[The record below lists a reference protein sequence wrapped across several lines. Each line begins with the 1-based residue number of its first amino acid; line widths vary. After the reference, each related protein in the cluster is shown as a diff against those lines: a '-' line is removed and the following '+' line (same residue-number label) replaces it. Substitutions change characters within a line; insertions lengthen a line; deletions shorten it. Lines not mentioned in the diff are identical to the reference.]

1 MSLSSS
7 HNANQQAALNNFLY
21 EKAYTNEFGVN
32 PVKHAPTQW
41 KHFVYVGSS
50 NNTPPMSNYEMCART
65 NWTDTDRRK
74 NVGGRIKGITKT
86 KRTLRYLYSIFTLYG
101 LIPTWLSFI
110 EKTLRV
116 ACTIV
121 IGAAFAKLLTDYGSS
136 VTTSTDP
143 TRNLNQDIQFTVAV
157 TFGVTL
163 FYALI
168 YGIPMVFRY
177 CKGIKRR
184 RNRDAFTKLIADIL
198 NLDSLADTYENEYD
212 SDEDPHRAFTY
223 FNDVNHLYMY
233 FSSLPKNSS
242 SSSSIEEEE
251 EENDITESKSDVKAL
266 IDSLKEKLQPS
277 TVTTTKS
284 TKSSSSNK
292 KTNPN
297 PSPTDAVA
305 LLAPL
310 LPNQDSKK
318 DDILSRQIKSTCISL
333 NAWKI
338 LLNSDDMI
346 SISDN
351 KTITPFSYYVVEL
364 LQAPIIGGCNYQY
377 YGEVGARAL
386 LKATNPSRFPIC
398 CSRDTISADG
408 KSYSYLGSESKRFN

>member
-1 MSLSSS
+1 MTT
-7 HNANQQAALNNFLY
+7 HAGNQQAALTNFLY

-74 NVGGRIKGITKT
+74 NVGGKIKGIGKT
-86 KRTLRYLYSIFTLYG
+86 KRTLRYLYSIITLYG

-168 YGIPMVFRY
+168 YGIPMAFRY

-184 RNRDAFTKLIADIL
+184 RNRDAFSKLIADIL
-198 NLDSLADTYENEYD
+198 SLDSLADTYENEYD

-233 FSSLPKNSS
+233 FSSLPKDNDSYS
-242 SSSSIEEEE
+242 GVDDDDDVENATQITTSKADVDNLIE
-251 EENDITESKSDVKAL
+251 NLKSK
-266 IDSLKEKLQPS
+266 LKPS
-277 TVTTTKS
+277 VPSKS
-284 TKSSSSNK
+284 TKSSSSSK
-292 KTNPN
+292 QIPD
-297 PSPTDAVA
+297 PSQSDAVA

-318 DDILSRQIKSTCISL
+318 DDKLSRQIKSTCISL
-333 NAWKI
+333 NAWKM
-338 LLNSDDMI
+338 LLNS
-346 SISDN
+346 N
-351 KTITPFSYYVVEL
+351 KTIDVGSSGSITPFAYYVVEL
-364 LQAPIIGGCNYQY
+364 LQAPIIGGCNYDY
-377 YGEVGARAL
+377 YAIVGATAL
-386 LKATNPSRFPIC
+386 LKATNKSRFPIC